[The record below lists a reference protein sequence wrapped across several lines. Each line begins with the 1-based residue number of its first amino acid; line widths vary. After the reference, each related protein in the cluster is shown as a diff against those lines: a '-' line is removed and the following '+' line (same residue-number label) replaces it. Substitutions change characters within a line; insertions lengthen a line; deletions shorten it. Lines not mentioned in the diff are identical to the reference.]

1 MEQPSLTTSER
12 EALEGF
18 AQRLRLR
25 FGDRVHSVIL
35 FGSKARGDSGPDSD
49 IDVLVRL
56 ADDDPELRWDVH
68 RLAARVSLEHDV
80 LISVRVASRS
90 QWDRLSRYRS
100 PLYQALQTE
109 GIPLTLFDTEGIR

>member
-1 MEQPSLTTSER
+1 MMEQPSLTTSER

-68 RLAARVSLEHDV
+68 RLLPVSLW
-80 LISVRVASRS
+80 STMS
-90 QWDRLSRYRS
+90 
-100 PLYQALQTE
+100 
-109 GIPLTLFDTEGIR
+109 